1 MSLATYCRAGVCA
14 VPRAPKD
21 THYVLAGKVAST
33 SYVER
38 SVGPA
43 ANVPPRESTRS
54 DMPAVPVPAETG
66 AVVGVCV
73 GRGLVTVT
81 WRRFADTETVTVTGW
96 PGACF
101 AAFVRHSWTTR

>member
-1 MSLATYCRAGVCA
+1 
-14 VPRAPKD
+14 
-21 THYVLAGKVAST
+21 
-33 SYVER
+33 
-38 SVGPA
+38 
-43 ANVPPRESTRS
+43 
-54 DMPAVPVPAETG
+54 MPAVPVPAETG

-81 WRRFADTETVTVTGW
+81 WRRFAETATVTVTGW